1 MRLMKKQKIYMKD
14 EYSDDNNFPK
24 YLYEKMCNSFRKN
37 ISEKGIIDTVSLLR
51 EVLDNKNYKYD
62 TEIIIRLF
70 RTPYQTQLIND
81 MFVEESCKRDI
92 LMQVPQPLYS
102 EGYAGKLLHGNYD
115 TKSIA

>member
-1 MRLMKKQKIYMKD
+1 MTQKEYKEEIEKYKKLIKNAEERL
-14 EYSDDNNFPK
+14 EEE
-24 YLYEKMCNSFRKN
+24 L
-37 ISEKGIIDTVSLLR
+37 
-51 EVLDNKNYKYD
+51 NKNYKYD
-62 TEIIIRLF
+62 AEIIIRLF

-102 EGYAGKLLHGNYD
+102 EGYAGKLLHGNDD

>member
-1 MRLMKKQKIYMKD
+1 
-14 EYSDDNNFPK
+14 
-24 YLYEKMCNSFRKN
+24 
-37 ISEKGIIDTVSLLR
+37 
-51 EVLDNKNYKYD
+51 
-62 TEIIIRLF
+62 
-70 RTPYQTQLIND
+70 